1 MHNDMY
7 LSSCQ
12 CWCPF
17 ISGHHAH
24 VLAHSHIHAHLQSN
38 AQALAHVDAQACRV
52 LFISQSHTLTHACAP
67 VPAHAHTQADVHSLD
82 NSDPPP
88 HPHSDLKRAGG
99 IVWAGRADYGCRW
112 QITHGQSGGH
122 NHKGKN
128 LKSFASSLSSS
139 YSSKGFES
147 HGRM

>member
-12 CWCPF
+12 CICPF
-17 ISGHHAH
+17 ISGSHAH
-24 VLAHSHIHAHLQSN
+24 VLAHVRAHLQSN
-38 AQALAHVDAQACRV
+38 AQALANVDAQACRV
-52 LFISQSHTLTHACAP
+52 LFISQSHTLTHAHAP
-67 VPAHAHTQADVHSLD
+67 VHAHTQADVHSL
-82 NSDPPP
+82 DPPP

-128 LKSFASSLSSS
+128 LKSFSSSLSSS
-139 YSSKGFES
+139 YGGKGFES
-147 HGRM
+147 HSRM